1 MNTELTYRN
10 AALIDI
16 PAILDLWRLH
26 WRPQP
31 YEGNLPAKIEMDPG
45 LVILAE
51 ADGKIVGTI
60 IGGWDG
66 WWAWVYRVAVHPE
79 YQRQGIASR
88 LFEIVHERLRERGSD
103 GPCLITSLENEPMQG
118 LLKKLGYKQ
127 MRYTMH
133 GIVFGRQENGGG

>member
-1 MNTELTYRN
+1 MTTQIIYRN
-10 AALIDI
+10 ATLDDC
-16 PAILDLWRLH
+16 PAILDLWRMH

-31 YEGNLPAKIEMDPG
+31 YEANLPNKIEMDPG

-51 ADGKIVGTI
+51 AEGKIVGTI

-66 WWAWVYRVAVHPE
+66 WWAWVYRVAVHPD

-88 LFEIVHERLRERGSD
+88 LFEIVHDRLRERGSD
-103 GPCLITSLENEPMQG
+103 GPCLITSPENESMQG

-127 MRYTMH
+127 YSYTMH
-133 GIVFGRQENGGG
+133 GIVLDRQEPAGD